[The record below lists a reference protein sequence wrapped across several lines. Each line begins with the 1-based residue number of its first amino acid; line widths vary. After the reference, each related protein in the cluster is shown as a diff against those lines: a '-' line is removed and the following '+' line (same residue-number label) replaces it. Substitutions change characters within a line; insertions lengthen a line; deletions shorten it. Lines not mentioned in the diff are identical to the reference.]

1 MRKSLSLVVVVLC
14 LALVGCGSEAEP
26 APEST
31 TASPSAIHTPMPTQT
46 VEPLVKPALDELIIS
61 PDGLGPIEIGQAYLP
76 RDPATDVLYWDDSF
90 CGFAEDPAYGPEY
103 AGSDYGNWKH
113 TYDGE
118 YFEPLA
124 EVDYGATAESPVIR
138 ITTFLNEI
146 RTKDGLGTGSTIA
159 ELEAAY
165 GDDLIKSAED
175 AYYPYVVHGQLGQL
189 VFWLSYESPGVVYML
204 QVLAGFDTPQW
215 SFHRTACGG

>member
-1 MRKSLSLVVVVLC
+1 MRIPLSLAVVMLSV
-14 LALVGCGSEAEP
+14 ALVGCGSEVEP

-31 TASPSAIHTPMPTQT
+31 TAGPSASDTPVPTET

-61 PDGLGPIEIGQAYLP
+61 PDGLGPIQIGQAYAP
-76 RDPATDVLYWDDSF
+76 RDPATDVLYWDDTF

-103 AGSDYGNWKH
+103 AGDYGNWKH
-113 TYDGE
+113 TYSGE

-138 ITTFLNEI
+138 ITTFLEEI
-146 RTKDGLGTGSTIA
+146 RTEDGLGTGSSIA

-165 GDDLIKSAED
+165 GDNLIKSAED
-175 AYYPYVVHGQLGQL
+175 AYYPYVVYGRSGQL
-189 VFWLSYESPGVVYML
+189 VFWLSYETPGVVYML
-204 QVLAGFDTPQW
+204 QVLAGFDTPHW
-215 SFHRTACGG
+215 SFHRTGCA